1 MSIEHISGTMPQN
14 LLVNGSA
21 EPFREIVAASADAI
35 IGIDETRAIV
45 LFNRAAEELFQYR
58 VDSIL
63 GKKIECLLPPAA
75 RAAHAR
81 HVEAFR
87 AGRESS
93 RYMGDRSGILKGL
106 RADGT
111 VLPVAVSIQLVATED
126 RKLMVAQLREISHH
140 VRLKEK
146 LVRLASVDQ
155 LTQTFNRRAFVE
167 VSAEIQDA
175 CIKDGPGYTILL
187 MDLDNF
193 KQLND
198 THGHPAGD
206 FVLREFA
213 RICQSGLRRDDILA
227 RWGGEEFIV
236 LLPRTDRAT
245 GLAIAEHLR
254 KSVDAFAFR
263 FDQDIVLRQTVSIGL
278 ANWRGAA
285 DRLDDVIDRAD
296 AALYAGKLSG
306 RNRVVCEP
314 DPASH

>member
-1 MSIEHISGTMPQN
+1 MSQTKPRN
-14 LLVNGSA
+14 LLISGSA

-35 IGIDETRAIV
+35 VGIDETRAIV
-45 LFNRAAEELFQYR
+45 LFNRAAEELFQYP

-63 GKKIECLLPPAA
+63 GRKIECLLPPEA

-87 AGRESS
+87 AGGDAS

-111 VLPVAVSIQLVATED
+111 VLPVAVSIQLVATDD
-126 RKLMVAQLREISHH
+126 RKLMIAQLREISHH

-146 LVRLASVDQ
+146 LVKLASVDH

-167 VSAEIQDA
+167 FSTEIHNA
-175 CIKDGPGYTILL
+175 CINEGTGYTVLL
-187 MDLDNF
+187 MDLDHF

-213 RICQSGLRRDDILA
+213 RICQSGLRGDDILA

-236 LLPRTDRAT
+236 LLPRTDRIT
-245 GLAIAEHLR
+245 GRAIAERLQTT
-254 KSVDAFAFR
+254 VAGFAFR
-263 FDQDIVLRQTVSIGL
+263 FTEETVLRQTVSIGL
-278 ANWRGAA
+278 ANWHGAA
-285 DRLDDVIDRAD
+285 DRLDDIINRAD
-296 AALYAGKLSG
+296 AALYAGKLAG
-306 RNRVVCEP
+306 RNRVMCEP
-314 DPASH
+314 DPAGP